1 MKADNSVRVEIDEEK
16 IYEGS
21 MKDDWELLKPK
32 DRDAAVQSNPIYKNP
47 VRHIPKTG
55 TFRYIMQKEPVQSGT

>member
-1 MKADNSVRVEIDEEK
+1 MTENSIEK
-16 IYEGS
+16 VS
-21 MKDDWELLKPK
+21 PNNS
-32 DRDAAVQSNPIYKNP
+32 RDAAVQSNPIYKNP